1 MTAISNKNIAEAI
14 YLASKD
20 KNHEEQSL
28 VSKKVV
34 KFLIKK
40 RLLSKTREILIFLN
54 KIINEHE
61 GRVVAKV
68 SSAEKISEKTNKELK
83 RTLSTRYSAKE
94 ISLVENLDKK
104 LLGGIKIEVND
115 EVIDLTIKNKIER
128 LQEYLTKSK

>member
-14 YLASKD
+14 YLASKG

-40 RLLSKTREILIFLN
+40 RLLSKTKDILVFLN

-61 GRVVAKV
+61 SRIVVKV
-68 SSAEKISEKTNKELK
+68 SSAEKIDEKINKEILH
-83 RTLSTRYSAKE
+83 TLAHRYSVKE
-94 ISLVENLDKK
+94 VKLEENLDKK

-115 EVIDLTIKNKIER
+115 EVIDLTIKNRIKK